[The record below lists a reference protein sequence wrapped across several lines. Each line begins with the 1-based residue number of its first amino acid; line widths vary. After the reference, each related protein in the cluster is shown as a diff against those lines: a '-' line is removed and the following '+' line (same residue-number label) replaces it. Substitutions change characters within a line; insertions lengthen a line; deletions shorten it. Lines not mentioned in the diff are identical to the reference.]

1 MESKPGSGWRRQHH
15 GTIAGGMSHTEESM
29 TVTHVEIPE
38 AEIAK
43 ICQRNGIRK
52 LALFGS
58 VLTSRFSESSDID
71 VLVEFQPDA
80 HVGFFRLA
88 DIEDELSRLLGGRRV
103 DLRTPMDLSRHFR
116 EQVVRDA
123 LAVYA
128 ES

>member
-1 MESKPGSGWRRQHH
+1 
-15 GTIAGGMSHTEESM
+15 M
-29 TVTHVEIPE
+29 TLSHVEIPE

-58 VLTSRFSESSDID
+58 VLTDRFSESSDID

-88 DIEDELSRLLGGRRV
+88 DIEDELSGLLGGRRV

-123 LAVYA
+123 LALYA